1 MHQPVTSHPNR
12 RHLLQATAAGVAVL
26 ASGCASIGG
35 QARPQVVVVGGGWGG
50 LGAVRALVAAGTVDV
65 TLIEPNGSQQ
75 TTTLADWRQRH
86 AGQPVALYL
95 WAEWCP
101 ICKLQQPN
109 VSDLAAELPLLT
121 IAMQSGPPPTVA
133 RVLAQRQ
140 LTWATAVDP
149 RGELSRAL
157 GFGSVPAFVVIDA
170 EGRLRTPTVGYTSEL
185 GMRLRLWWAGVF

>member
-1 MHQPVTSHPNR
+1 MVTEQPAPRSRWERLRSH
-12 RHLLQATAAGVAVL
+12 LGTLALMLAVFFGVQAWQTRGVAQGTL
-26 ASGCASIGG
+26 
-35 QARPQVVVVGGGWGG
+35 PD
-50 LGAVRALVAAGTVDV
+50 GAF

-185 GMRLRLWWAGVF
+185 GMRARLWWAGVF

>member
-1 MHQPVTSHPNR
+1 MTP
-12 RHLLQATAAGVAVL
+12 ATAAPDKPAPRSRWAKLRSHLGTLALMLAVFFGVQAWQTRGVAQGALPDL
-26 ASGCASIGG
+26 AF
-35 QARPQVVVVGGGWGG
+35 
-50 LGAVRALVAAGTVDV
+50 
-65 TLIEPNGSQQ
+65 TLIERDGGQQ
-75 TTTLADWRQRH
+75 TTTLAAWRARH

-109 VSDLAAELPLLT
+109 VSRLVADLPLLT
-121 IAMQSGPPPTVA
+121 IAMQSGQPPAVA

-140 LTWATAVDP
+140 LPWATAVDP
-149 RGELSRAL
+149 RGALSRAL

-185 GMRLRLWWAGVF
+185 GMRLRFWWAGVF